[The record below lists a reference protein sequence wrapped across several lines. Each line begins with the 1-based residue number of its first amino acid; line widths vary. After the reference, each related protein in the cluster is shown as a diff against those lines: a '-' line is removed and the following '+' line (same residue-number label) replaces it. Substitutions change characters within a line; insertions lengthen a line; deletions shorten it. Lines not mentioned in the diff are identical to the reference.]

1 MSYVNVAINSFKP
14 DLRSAKSAT
23 IQRGL
28 FIRLLRVILLIL
40 LDISSLS
47 IAWNLV
53 ITYSSPLQSEWTKNL
68 PFLLLS
74 LGVQI
79 AILVNSGV
87 YRAGMYRRNYVSIV
101 KAISLS
107 SILLLFITYIY
118 DPSTYI
124 QRSNYLLYWLA
135 SIASICIFRKI
146 FDFSTNFLRQ
156 KGIIRHS
163 IFIIADAQEKEQ
175 LINIVE
181 KDNCY
186 TVQGFAESSCL
197 DWANREKTFAFLSSQ
212 NVEEI
217 FISWDSIKNRS
228 FLCWHFYNAGI
239 TIHILPTENKLPF
252 SKSQF
257 SLIGELAFP
266 TITAPIFPGVDFW
279 LKRLFDFY
287 FALFLIVLLAPVY
300 LSIAVLIKLDSPG
313 PIFFRQKRIGL
324 HSREFL
330 IWKFRTMITDAEKI
344 QVSLEAKN
352 EMKDG
357 VFFKMKNDPRVTR
370 VGQFLRRYS
379 LDELPQFFNVLVGE
393 MSLIGPRPLPIRD
406 VQKFQTKHFIRQEV
420 LPGITGLW
428 QVSGRSEIDNFDD
441 VIKLDM
447 SYIENW
453 SISLD
458 LNIFLRTFKVLL
470 HKTGAY

>member
-14 DLRSAKSAT
+14 DLRSAKSTT

-87 YRAGMYRRNYVSIV
+87 YRAGMYRRDYVSII

-107 SILLLFITYIY
+107 SILLLFIAYIY

-124 QRSNYLLYWLA
+124 QRSNYLLYWLV
-135 SIASICIFRKI
+135 SIAFICTFRKI
-146 FDFSTNFLRQ
+146 FDLSTNFLRQ
-156 KGIIRHS
+156 KGIIRHA
-163 IFIIADAQEKEQ
+163 IFIIADAEEKEQ

-217 FISWDSIKNRS
+217 FISWDAIKNRS

-239 TIHILPTENKLPF
+239 TLHILPTENKLPF

-257 SLIGELAFP
+257 SLIGELPFP
-266 TITAPIFPGVDFW
+266 TITAPIFAGVDFW
-279 LKRLFDFY
+279 FKRLFDFY

-324 HSREFL
+324 HNREFL

-406 VQKFQTKHFIRQEV
+406 VEKFQPKHFIRQEV

-470 HKTGAY
+470 YKTGAY

>member
-1 MSYVNVAINSFKP
+1 MSYINVAIDSFKP

-28 FIRLLRVILLIL
+28 FIRLLRVTLLIL
-40 LDISSLS
+40 LDISSS
-47 IAWNLV
+47 SVAWNLTV
-53 ITYSSPLQSEWTKNL
+53 TYSSSLQSEWIKNL

-74 LGVQI
+74 LGVQV
-79 AILVNSGV
+79 AILATAGL
-87 YRAGMYRRNYVSIV
+87 YRAGLYRRDYISIV

-107 SILLLFITYIY
+107 SILQLFITYIY
-118 DPSTYI
+118 DSSTYI
-124 QRSNYLLYWLA
+124 ERSTYLLYWLV
-135 SIASICIFRKI
+135 SIACICAVRKI
-146 FDFSTNFLRQ
+146 FDLSTNFLRQ

-163 IFIIADAQEKEQ
+163 IFAIADAQQKEQ
-175 LINIVE
+175 LMNILE

-186 TVQGFAESSCL
+186 AVQGFADSNCL
-197 DWANREKTFAFLSSQ
+197 DWANREKTFAYLRSQ
-212 NVEEI
+212 NVEEV

-239 TIHILPTENKLPF
+239 TVHILPTENKLPF
-252 SKSQF
+252 SKTQF
-257 SLIGELAFP
+257 SLIGEIPFP
-266 TITAPIFPGVDFW
+266 TITAPIFAGTDFW
-279 LKRLFDFY
+279 IKRLFDFY
-287 FALFLIVLLAPVY
+287 FSLFLIVLLAPVY

-324 HSREFL
+324 HRREFL

-357 VFFKMKNDPRVTR
+357 VFFKMKDDPRVTR

-428 QVSGRSEIDNFDD
+428 QVSGRSDIDNFDD
-441 VIKLDM
+441 VIRLDM
-447 SYIENW
+447 NYIENW
-453 SISLD
+453 SILLD
-458 LNIFLRTFKVLL
+458 LSIFLRTFQVLL